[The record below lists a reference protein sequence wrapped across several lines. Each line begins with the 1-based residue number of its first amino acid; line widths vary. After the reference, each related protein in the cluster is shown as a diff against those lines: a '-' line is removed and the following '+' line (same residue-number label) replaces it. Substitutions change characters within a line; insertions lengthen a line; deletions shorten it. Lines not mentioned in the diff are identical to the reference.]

1 MSTRPRSSLTASSRN
16 GIFNRS
22 LPRSMT
28 YPNTRPINSLA
39 APKAPFFKVKQQ
51 QSSPRHPFFGP
62 AIICCSLL
70 LFLPCLVLAQDSSYQ
85 ARIQAY
91 QQKLNQEYR
100 HPESSPLP
108 DSVRSSFGGLPFFPI
123 DTAYRIMAEVQL
135 HPDAQVISMAT
146 SSGESRD
153 YRPWGEL
160 RFRLKGSLCSLTVYQ
175 SERLRR
181 MPGFQDRLFL
191 PFADATNGRTTY
203 GGGRYLVLQ
212 KTEQDSLV
220 LDFNKAYHPYCAYNP
235 DYSCPIVPPRN
246 RLDMAIPAGVRLPA
260 QPDSTKSKK

>member
-1 MSTRPRSSLTASSRN
+1 MSYPGFRPFIRVTE
-16 GIFNRS
+16 
-22 LPRSMT
+22 PKPW
-28 YPNTRPINSLA
+28 PNKHTQP
-39 APKAPFFKVKQQ
+39 PKAHLSKANQHLGSKHSKGRRFYSQT
-51 QSSPRHPFFGP
+51 
-62 AIICCSLL
+62 ILTCSLL
-70 LFLPCLVLAQDSSYQ
+70 LFFPWLAPSQDSSY
-85 ARIQAY
+85 RTCIQAY
-91 QQKLNQEYR
+91 QQELNQEYR

-123 DTAYRIMAEVQL
+123 DTAYRVIAQVQQ

-160 RFRLKGSLCSLTVYQ
+160 RFRLKGSLSSLTVYQ
-175 SERLRR
+175 SERQRR

-203 GGGRYLVLQ
+203 AGGRYLVLH
-212 KTEQDSLV
+212 KMEQDSLV

-246 RLDMAIPAGVRLPA
+246 RLDIIIPAGVRLPP
-260 QPDSTKSKK
+260 QQDSIKSEK